1 MATFRTV
8 SFRVTPGVISDLAT
22 RVTAEET
29 ASAATVTALATKA
42 ASADVAASF
51 LSVDTALATKADQS
65 AVDAGFLGAADAIAT
80 KAAASDLTALDSRV
94 GGAENALLGK
104 ADSATLASEVAAI
117 HTQFD
122 VKVDALHQ
130 AALVLVGADGALE
143 VNQMPG
149 SANVF
154 VYDGSL
160 QTLA

>member
-1 MATFRTV
+1 MATYR
-8 SFRVTPGVISDLAT
+8 SIAFRVTPGVIADLAG

-29 ASAATVTALATKA
+29 ASAAAVAALATKA
-42 ASADVAASF
+42 ATADVAASF
-51 LSVDTALATKADQS
+51 L
-65 AVDAGFLGAADAIAT
+65 AVDGVLAT

-94 GGAENALLGK
+94 GGAETALTGK
-104 ADSATLASEVAAI
+104 ADSATLNSEVAAI

-149 SANVF
+149 SANVY